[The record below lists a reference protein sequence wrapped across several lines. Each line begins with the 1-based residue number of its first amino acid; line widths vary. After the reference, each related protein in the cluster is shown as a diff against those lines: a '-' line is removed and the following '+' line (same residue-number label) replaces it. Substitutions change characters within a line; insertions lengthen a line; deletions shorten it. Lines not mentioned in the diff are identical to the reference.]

1 MGLRVKLA
9 LAATMLVAGIVAPVS
24 AAVLVNSANLGYN
37 FTIDYTGQVGGSSTS
52 QIGGLANFTFNGVTN
67 AGKTYNF
74 SYSMTNDSSVSS
86 RLTSFGFD
94 VDPDAT
100 GASSTGFF
108 ASTNFNNNFPEGF
121 GTVDVCFEAD
131 SNGNC
136 TGGSGGLTQN
146 QTGVGTFAL
155 TFSQVMNQ
163 VTLDDFVTRFQS
175 INPSIN
181 GSSSGIGIGAVANS
195 GGGGGNPIV
204 APEPGTWL
212 MMLGGFGM
220 VGFAMRRRSPF
231 MAARAQLA

>member
-1 MGLRVKLA
+1 MAVA
-9 LAATMLVAGIVAPVS
+9 AAILAAGAALPASATVIVN
-24 AAVLVNSANLGYN
+24 AANAGYN

-52 QIGGLANFTFNGVTN
+52 LIGGLGDFIFNGVTN
-67 AGKTYNF
+67 NGLTYNF
-74 SYSMTNDSSVSS
+74 SYAITNDSSVSS
-86 RLTSFGFD
+86 RLTSFGFN
-94 VDPDAT
+94 VNPDAT
-100 GASSTGFF
+100 GASSTGYFS
-108 ASTNFNNNFPEGF
+108 STNFGNNYPEGF

-146 QTGVGTFAL
+146 QTGNGTFAL

-181 GSSSGIGIGAVANS
+181 GSSSGIGVGALA
-195 GGGGGNPIV
+195 GGGGGSPIT

-212 MMLGGFGM
+212 MMMLGFGL
-220 VGFAMRRRSPF
+220 VGGVLRHRRGAAPSFALR
-231 MAARAQLA
+231 AA